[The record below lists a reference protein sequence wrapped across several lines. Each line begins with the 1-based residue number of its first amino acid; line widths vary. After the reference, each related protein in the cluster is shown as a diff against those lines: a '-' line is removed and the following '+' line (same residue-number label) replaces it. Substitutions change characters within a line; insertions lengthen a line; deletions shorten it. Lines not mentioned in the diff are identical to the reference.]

1 MDEQT
6 KELTRLLS
14 AACCVAGLIDSV
26 QMDVADSRFSEDI
39 HIIYTLHIIPLTRSK
54 AKQSSTFKRVTSAA
68 QGSVGIAE
76 VHMHGLLLSRSRFKL
91 RSCISAAK

>member
-26 QMDVADSRFSEDI
+26 QMDVADGRFLEDI
-39 HIIYTLHIIPLTRSK
+39 HIIYTLHIIQLTRSR
-54 AKQSSTFKRVTSAA
+54 AKQFSTP
-68 QGSVGIAE
+68 
-76 VHMHGLLLSRSRFKL
+76 RSW
-91 RSCISAAK
+91 